1 MALQNP
7 DVTYSTFAAG
17 GKLVDCKQ
25 QELPAWNRDLTKQ
38 KLLEQR
44 HQKNSYHICVR
55 KITAFHTPVFHNL
68 IQFESSLNHSEP
80 MFMKY

>member
-1 MALQNP
+1 VALQNP
-7 DVTYSTFAAG
+7 DVTYSTFAAPG

-25 QELPAWNRDLTKQ
+25 EELAAWNGGLARQ

-44 HQKNSYHICVR
+44 YQKNSYHICVR

-68 IQFESSLNHSEP
+68 IQFESSLT
-80 MFMKY
+80 MFMQC